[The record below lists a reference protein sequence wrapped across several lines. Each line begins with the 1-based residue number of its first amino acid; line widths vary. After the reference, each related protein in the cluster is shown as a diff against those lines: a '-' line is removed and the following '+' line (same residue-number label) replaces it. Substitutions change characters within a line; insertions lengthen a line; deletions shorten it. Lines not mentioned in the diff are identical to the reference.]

1 MQGAVKVNG
10 IESWRGMLFDGNLE
24 LCEVDTKREISSGYS
39 LPLVCVLGFIPLSL
53 ILRKPLKHYMNSQ
66 KAKRTFIIYS

>member
-10 IESWRGMLFDGNLE
+10 IESWRGMLYDGNL
-24 LCEVDTKREISSGYS
+24 DTKREISSGYS